1 MPGMPYKIMSIVTRK
16 LEGVNHFH
24 YYLCRQLKGGGME
37 IFMRLLEVE
46 GLTKKYPKFTLKNV
60 SFSLEQGRIMGLIGK
75 NGAGKSTTLKSMLN
89 MVCPDKGTIKMLGHD
104 FRQDEESCKQNIGV
118 VLGSIQFYQDKK
130 LQTITGVTKR
140 FYQNWDDTAY
150 QKYMSM
156 FELDEQKQ
164 VKQLSEGMKVK
175 YLIALALS
183 HDAKL
188 LIFDEPTSGLDPVA
202 REDLL
207 ELFQQLVK
215 DGKRSILFSTHITSD
230 LDKCADDITYIK
242 NGEIIASSD
251 KASFIQTFQSLKA
264 PGEDSLNL
272 EEIMVRNERGT
283 YNV

>member
-1 MPGMPYKIMSIVTRK
+1 
-16 LEGVNHFH
+16 
-24 YYLCRQLKGGGME
+24 
-37 IFMRLLEVE
+37 MRLLEVE

-272 EEIMVRNERGT
+272 EEIMVRNERVT

>member
-1 MPGMPYKIMSIVTRK
+1 
-16 LEGVNHFH
+16 
-24 YYLCRQLKGGGME
+24 
-37 IFMRLLEVE
+37 MRLLEVE

-104 FRQDEESCKQNIGV
+104 FRQDEESCKQNVGV

-130 LQTITGVTKR
+130 LQMITGVTKR

-150 QKYMSM
+150 RKYMSM

-215 DGKRSILFSTHITSD
+215 DWKRSILFSTHITSD

-242 NGEIIASSD
+242 NGEIIASAD
-251 KASFIQTFQSLKA
+251 KASFIQAFQSLKA
-264 PGEDSLNL
+264 PGEDNLNL

>member
-1 MPGMPYKIMSIVTRK
+1 
-16 LEGVNHFH
+16 
-24 YYLCRQLKGGGME
+24 
-37 IFMRLLEVE
+37 MRLLEVE

-283 YNV
+283 YNVYFTL

>member
-1 MPGMPYKIMSIVTRK
+1 
-16 LEGVNHFH
+16 
-24 YYLCRQLKGGGME
+24 
-37 IFMRLLEVE
+37 MRLLEVE

-140 FYQNWDDTAY
+140 FYQNWDDAAY
-150 QKYMSM
+150 RKYMSM
-156 FELDEQKQ
+156 FEIDEQKQ

-188 LIFDEPTSGLDPVA
+188 LVFDEPTSGLDPVA

-215 DGKRSILFSTHITSD
+215 DGQKSILFSTHITSD

-242 NGEIIASSD
+242 NGKIIASAD
-251 KASFIQTFQSLKA
+251 KASFIQAFQSLKA
-264 PGEDSLNL
+264 SGEDSLNL

>member
-1 MPGMPYKIMSIVTRK
+1 
-16 LEGVNHFH
+16 
-24 YYLCRQLKGGGME
+24 
-37 IFMRLLEVE
+37 MRLLEVE

-75 NGAGKSTTLKSMLN
+75 NGAGKSTTLKCMLN

-130 LQTITGVTKR
+130 LQTITSVTKR
-140 FYQNWDDTAY
+140 FYQNWNDAAY
-150 QKYMSM
+150 LKYMSM

-183 HDAKL
+183 HNAKL

-215 DGKRSILFSTHITSD
+215 DGNRSILFSTHITSD

-242 NGEIIASSD
+242 NGEIIASAD
-251 KASFIQTFQSLKA
+251 KSSFIQTFQSLKVSD
-264 PGEDSLNL
+264 EDSLNL